1 MCDISSLQ
9 AQNNDSTVIKYKQTL
24 KLSYSCK
31 RIGLKKLL
39 LNLYVT
45 PKLYIPLKADI
56 YWADTINMLENT
68 EHLYNL

>member
-9 AQNNDSTVIKYKQTL
+9 AQNKDSTVTKYKQTL

-56 YWADTINMLENT
+56 Y
-68 EHLYNL
+68 